1 MDFEKTVQNAEQYAE
16 DKSEKNVVAK
26 ESKLQFGLKP
36 ELAQVVKYVDFVG
49 QHLPVIT
56 ASD

>member
-1 MDFEKTVQNAEQYAE
+1 MDFEKTVPNAEQYAE